1 MAGVNKK
8 TENKKLSPFDFLNSI
23 NSTKI
28 NLLNEDNENTKYY
41 NSYIIN
47 RSLSYFPDTIFY
59 ANEMNRLH
67 HLDDKLQYEFFL
79 GIVRKKRRFS
89 KWDKSKELNSLNEIK
104 RYFGYSN
111 EKAKQ
116 ALSVLS
122 DQQIT
127 IIKEKVNKGG
137 RK

>member
-1 MAGVNKK
+1 MAGANKK

-28 NLLNEDNENTKYY
+28 NLLNEDDENTKYY